1 MSEELDRKY
10 MARALQLAL
19 RGAGHTRPNPM
30 VGAVLVKD
38 GRIIGEGWHKQY
50 GGPHAEVNAFAS
62 ATEDPE
68 GATLYVSLEPCSHY
82 GKTPPCADLI
92 IRKKVARVVAAL
104 EDPNPLVSGR
114 GFRKL
119 RANGIRVTVGVLAEE
134 ARHINDVF
142 LTYVTRKRPFVLYKA
157 AMSLDGKIACHTGES
172 QWISSEK
179 SREEVQRLRG
189 ILSGIMVGAGT
200 VIADDP
206 RLTCRMEEYENPAR
220 IILDSTG
227 TRSFPSTIPARIIV
241 DGKLRV
247 PVESR
252 IFHEPGR
259 NIILTT
265 SEASPEKKK
274 ALENLGVEL
283 IEADSEEPGKVDLK
297 SAMLALGIK
306 GIDGILLEGGPT
318 LAASALEAGIID
330 AVRFYIAQKIIGG
343 REAPSPFAG
352 TGAAHMNEVVPL
364 TDAVYGTSGED
375 LWIQAYIQ
383 REKKEPEAGEQKVE
397 EAQTESHE
405 ETNGGNS

>member
-200 VIADDP
+200 VIADNP
-206 RLTCRMEEYENPAR
+206 RLTCRMEEYEN
-220 IILDSTG
+220 
-227 TRSFPSTIPARIIV
+227 PARIIV

-265 SEASPEKKK
+265 SEGSPEKKK
-274 ALENLGVEL
+274 ALENLGVEM

-364 TDAVYGTSGED
+364 TDAVYGTSGDD

-397 EAQTESHE
+397 EAQTESHK

>member
-82 GKTPPCADLI
+82 GKAPPCADLI

-200 VIADDP
+200 VIADNP

-220 IILDSTG
+220 II
-227 TRSFPSTIPARIIV
+227 V

-247 PVESR
+247 PLESR

-364 TDAVYGTSGED
+364 TDAVYGTSGDD

>member
-200 VIADDP
+200 VIADNP

-220 IILDSTG
+220 II
-227 TRSFPSTIPARIIV
+227 V

-247 PVESR
+247 PLESR

-364 TDAVYGTSGED
+364 TDAVYGTSGDD

>member
-1 MSEELDRKY
+1 

-200 VIADDP
+200 VIADNP

-220 IILDSTG
+220 II
-227 TRSFPSTIPARIIV
+227 V

-247 PVESR
+247 PLESR

-265 SEASPEKKK
+265 SEASLEKKK

-297 SAMLALGIK
+297 SAMMALGIK

-364 TDAVYGTSGED
+364 TNAVYGTSGDD

>member
-30 VGAVLVKD
+30 VGAVLVED

-142 LTYVTRKRPFVLYKA
+142 LTYVTRKRPFILYKA

-200 VIADDP
+200 VIADNP

-220 IILDSTG
+220 II
-227 TRSFPSTIPARIIV
+227 V

-247 PVESR
+247 PLESR

-364 TDAVYGTSGED
+364 TDAVYGTSGDD

>member
-200 VIADDP
+200 VIADNP

-220 IILDSTG
+220 II
-227 TRSFPSTIPARIIV
+227 V

-247 PVESR
+247 PLESR

-265 SEASPEKKK
+265 SEASLEKKK

-330 AVRFYIAQKIIGG
+330 AIRFYIAQKIIGG

-364 TDAVYGTSGED
+364 TDAVYGTSGDD

-383 REKKEPEAGEQKVE
+383 REKKEPEAGELKVE

>member
-1 MSEELDRKY
+1 

-220 IILDSTG
+220 II
-227 TRSFPSTIPARIIV
+227 V

>member
-200 VIADDP
+200 VIADNP
-206 RLTCRMEEYENPAR
+206 RLTCRMEEYEN
-220 IILDSTG
+220 
-227 TRSFPSTIPARIIV
+227 PARIIV

-265 SEASPEKKK
+265 SEASLEKKK

-364 TDAVYGTSGED
+364 TDAVYGTSGDD

-383 REKKEPEAGEQKVE
+383 REKKEPEAGEQKAE

>member
-1 MSEELDRKY
+1 

-200 VIADDP
+200 VIADNP

-220 IILDSTG
+220 II
-227 TRSFPSTIPARIIV
+227 V

-247 PVESR
+247 PLESR

-259 NIILTT
+259 NILLTT

-364 TDAVYGTSGED
+364 TDAVYGTSGDD

>member
-200 VIADDP
+200 VIADNP
-206 RLTCRMEEYENPAR
+206 RLTCRMEEYEN
-220 IILDSTG
+220 
-227 TRSFPSTIPARIIV
+227 PARIIV

-274 ALENLGVEL
+274 ALENLGVEM

-364 TDAVYGTSGED
+364 TDAVYGTSGDD

-397 EAQTESHE
+397 EAQTESHK

>member
-200 VIADDP
+200 VIADNP

-220 IILDSTG
+220 II
-227 TRSFPSTIPARIIV
+227 V

-247 PVESR
+247 PLESR

-364 TDAVYGTSGED
+364 TDAVYGTSGDD

-397 EAQTESHE
+397 EAQTESHG

>member
-200 VIADDP
+200 VIADNP

-220 IILDSTG
+220 II
-227 TRSFPSTIPARIIV
+227 V

-247 PVESR
+247 PLESR

-364 TDAVYGTSGED
+364 TDAVYGTSGDD

-383 REKKEPEAGEQKVE
+383 REKKEPEAGAGEQKVE

>member
-1 MSEELDRKY
+1 

-220 IILDSTG
+220 II
-227 TRSFPSTIPARIIV
+227 V

-265 SEASPEKKK
+265 SEAYPEKKK
-274 ALENLGVEL
+274 ALENLGVEM

-364 TDAVYGTSGED
+364 TDAVYGTSGDD

-383 REKKEPEAGEQKVE
+383 REKKEPEAGKQKVE

>member
-1 MSEELDRKY
+1 

-38 GRIIGEGWHKQY
+38 GRIIGEGWYKQY

-142 LTYVTRKRPFVLYKA
+142 LTYATRKRPFVLYKA
-157 AMSLDGKIACHTGES
+157 AMSLDGKIACHTGAS

-200 VIADDP
+200 VIADNP

-220 IILDSTG
+220 II
-227 TRSFPSTIPARIIV
+227 V
-241 DGKLRV
+241 DGTLRV
-247 PVESR
+247 PLESR

-265 SEASPEKKK
+265 SEASLEKKK

-364 TDAVYGTSGED
+364 TDAVYGTSGDD

-397 EAQTESHE
+397 EAQTESQE

>member
-200 VIADDP
+200 VIADNP
-206 RLTCRMEEYENPAR
+206 RLTCRMEEYEN
-220 IILDSTG
+220 
-227 TRSFPSTIPARIIV
+227 PARIIV

-265 SEASPEKKK
+265 SEASLEKKK

-330 AVRFYIAQKIIGG
+330 AIRFYIAQKIIGG

-364 TDAVYGTSGED
+364 TDAVYGTSGDD

>member
-1 MSEELDRKY
+1 

-200 VIADDP
+200 VIADNP

-220 IILDSTG
+220 II
-227 TRSFPSTIPARIIV
+227 V

-247 PVESR
+247 PFESR
-252 IFHEPGR
+252 ISHEPGR

-364 TDAVYGTSGED
+364 TDAVYGTSGDD

>member
-30 VGAVLVKD
+30 VGAVLVED

-142 LTYVTRKRPFVLYKA
+142 LTYVTRKRPFILYKA

-200 VIADDP
+200 VIADNP

-220 IILDSTG
+220 II
-227 TRSFPSTIPARIIV
+227 V

-247 PVESR
+247 PLESR

-364 TDAVYGTSGED
+364 TDAVYGTSGDD

-397 EAQTESHE
+397 EALTESHE

>member
-10 MARALQLAL
+10 MARTLQLAL

-200 VIADDP
+200 VIADNP

-220 IILDSTG
+220 II
-227 TRSFPSTIPARIIV
+227 V

-247 PVESR
+247 PLESR

-364 TDAVYGTSGED
+364 TDAVYGTSGDD

>member
-10 MARALQLAL
+10 MARVLQLAL

-200 VIADDP
+200 VIADNP

-220 IILDSTG
+220 II
-227 TRSFPSTIPARIIV
+227 V

-247 PVESR
+247 PLESR

-364 TDAVYGTSGED
+364 TDAVYGTSGDD

>member
-1 MSEELDRKY
+1 

-38 GRIIGEGWHKQY
+38 GRIIGDGWHKQY

-200 VIADDP
+200 VIADNP

-220 IILDSTG
+220 II
-227 TRSFPSTIPARIIV
+227 V

-247 PVESR
+247 PLESR

-364 TDAVYGTSGED
+364 TDAVYGTSGDD

>member
-1 MSEELDRKY
+1 MAFLSEELDRKY

-200 VIADDP
+200 VIADNP
-206 RLTCRMEEYENPAR
+206 RLTCRMEEYEN
-220 IILDSTG
+220 
-227 TRSFPSTIPARIIV
+227 PARIIV

-265 SEASPEKKK
+265 SEASLEKKK
-274 ALENLGVEL
+274 ALENLGVEM

-364 TDAVYGTSGED
+364 TDAVYGTSGDD

>member
-50 GGPHAEVNAFAS
+50 GGPHAEVNAFAR

-200 VIADDP
+200 VIADNP

-220 IILDSTG
+220 II
-227 TRSFPSTIPARIIV
+227 V

-247 PVESR
+247 PLESR

-364 TDAVYGTSGED
+364 TDAVYGTSGDD

>member
-200 VIADDP
+200 VIADNP

-220 IILDSTG
+220 II
-227 TRSFPSTIPARIIV
+227 V
-241 DGKLRV
+241 DGKLCV

-265 SEASPEKKK
+265 SETSPEKKK
-274 ALENLGVEL
+274 ALENLGVEM

-330 AVRFYIAQKIIGG
+330 AIRFYIAQKIIGG

-352 TGAAHMNEVVPL
+352 TGVAHMNEVVPL
-364 TDAVYGTSGED
+364 TDAVYGTSGDD

>member
-68 GATLYVSLEPCSHY
+68 GATLYVSLEPCSQY

-220 IILDSTG
+220 II
-227 TRSFPSTIPARIIV
+227 V

-265 SEASPEKKK
+265 SEAYPEKKK
-274 ALENLGVEL
+274 ALENLGVEM

-364 TDAVYGTSGED
+364 TDAVYGTSGDD

-383 REKKEPEAGEQKVE
+383 REKKEPEAGKQKVE

>member
-104 EDPNPLVSGR
+104 EDPNPLVSGC

-134 ARHINDVF
+134 GRHINDVF

-200 VIADDP
+200 VIADNP

-220 IILDSTG
+220 II
-227 TRSFPSTIPARIIV
+227 V

-247 PVESR
+247 PLESR

-283 IEADSEEPGKVDLK
+283 IEVDSEEPGKVDLK

-364 TDAVYGTSGED
+364 TDAVYGTSGDD

>member
-1 MSEELDRKY
+1 MSEELDRKF

-200 VIADDP
+200 VIADNP
-206 RLTCRMEEYENPAR
+206 RLTCRMEEYEN
-220 IILDSTG
+220 
-227 TRSFPSTIPARIIV
+227 PARIIV

-274 ALENLGVEL
+274 ALENLGVEM

-364 TDAVYGTSGED
+364 TDAVYGTSGDD

-383 REKKEPEAGEQKVE
+383 REKKEPKAGEQKVE

>member
-50 GGPHAEVNAFAS
+50 CGPHAEVNAFAS

-200 VIADDP
+200 VIADNP

-220 IILDSTG
+220 II
-227 TRSFPSTIPARIIV
+227 V

-247 PVESR
+247 PLESR

-364 TDAVYGTSGED
+364 TDAVYGTSGDD

>member
-104 EDPNPLVSGR
+104 E
-114 GFRKL
+114 
-119 RANGIRVTVGVLAEE
+119 E
-134 ARHINDVF
+134 ARQINDVF
-142 LTYVTRKRPFVLYKA
+142 LTYATRKRPFVLYKA
-157 AMSLDGKIACHTGES
+157 AMSLDGKIACHTGAS

-200 VIADDP
+200 VIADNP

-220 IILDSTG
+220 II
-227 TRSFPSTIPARIIV
+227 V
-241 DGKLRV
+241 DGTLRV
-247 PVESR
+247 PLESR

-265 SEASPEKKK
+265 SEASLEKKK

-364 TDAVYGTSGED
+364 TDAVYGTSGDD

-397 EAQTESHE
+397 EAQTESQE

>member
-206 RLTCRMEEYENPAR
+206 RLPCRMEEYEN
-220 IILDSTG
+220 
-227 TRSFPSTIPARIIV
+227 PARIIV

-265 SEASPEKKK
+265 SEAYPEKKK
-274 ALENLGVEL
+274 ALENLGVEM

-364 TDAVYGTSGED
+364 TDAVYGTSGDD

>member
-68 GATLYVSLEPCSHY
+68 GATLYVSIEPCSHY

-220 IILDSTG
+220 II
-227 TRSFPSTIPARIIV
+227 V

-274 ALENLGVEL
+274 ALENLGVEM

-352 TGAAHMNEVVPL
+352 TGAAYMNEVVPL
-364 TDAVYGTSGED
+364 TDAVYGTSGDD

>member
-220 IILDSTG
+220 II
-227 TRSFPSTIPARIIV
+227 V

-265 SEASPEKKK
+265 SEAYPEKKK
-274 ALENLGVEL
+274 ALENLGVEM

-343 REAPSPFAG
+343 KEAPSPFAG

-364 TDAVYGTSGED
+364 TDAVYGTSGDD

>member
-1 MSEELDRKY
+1 

-142 LTYVTRKRPFVLYKA
+142 LTYATRKRPFVLYKA
-157 AMSLDGKIACHTGES
+157 AMSLDGKIACHTGAS
-172 QWISSEK
+172 QWINSEK

-200 VIADDP
+200 VIADNP

-220 IILDSTG
+220 II
-227 TRSFPSTIPARIIV
+227 V
-241 DGKLRV
+241 DGTLRV
-247 PVESR
+247 PLESR

-265 SEASPEKKK
+265 SEASLEKKK

-364 TDAVYGTSGED
+364 TDAVYGTSGDD

-397 EAQTESHE
+397 EAQTESQE

>member
-1 MSEELDRKY
+1 

-82 GKTPPCADLI
+82 GKTPSCADLI

-220 IILDSTG
+220 II
-227 TRSFPSTIPARIIV
+227 V

-265 SEASPEKKK
+265 SEAYPEKKK
-274 ALENLGVEL
+274 ALENLGVEM

-364 TDAVYGTSGED
+364 TDAVYGTSGDD

-383 REKKEPEAGEQKVE
+383 REKKEPEAGKQKVE